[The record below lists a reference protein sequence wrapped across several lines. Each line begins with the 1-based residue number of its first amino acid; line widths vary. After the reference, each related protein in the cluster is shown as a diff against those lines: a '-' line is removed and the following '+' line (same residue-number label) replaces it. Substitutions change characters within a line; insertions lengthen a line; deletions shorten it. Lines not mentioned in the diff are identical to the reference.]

1 MQTESKCTEV
11 YKFLK
16 VRRIQLGITQS
27 QLASYI
33 GFKHRSSI
41 HRLETNKIEW
51 KIRDVIKACEF
62 LELSLTITNI
72 GKVGRIC

>member
-1 MQTESKCTEV
+1 MIVHES
-11 YKFLK
+11 LK
-16 VRRIQLGITQS
+16 TRRLQLGITQA

-51 KIRDVIKACEF
+51 KIRDVIKACEL
-62 LELSLTITNI
+62 LELNLTISEL
-72 GKVGRIC
+72 